1 MSGDAAFLA
10 ASPSRPLLIV
20 FVGAA
25 ALIAALCLSPM
36 LLLLASFGGLV
47 PLDLGI
53 LLIAVPTA
61 GIGIV
66 CIVALWS
73 VSGDLLLPRPVLVI
87 DGTGIFDRRVA
98 DAPIPWSEVA
108 AATSLLGGH
117 GGVVLE
123 LRSPLP
129 TRLSPFR
136 AGTFL
141 FERPEPGVAHI
152 PVRAMTV
159 PAVTLVRTMLAQAE
173 RHGAVVGEMPAHPR
187 MPRRKL
193 F

>member
-1 MSGDAAFLA
+1 MSGDGASLT
-10 ASPSRPLLIV
+10 ASPSRP
-20 FVGAA
+20 
-25 ALIAALCLSPM
+25 ALILPVIVAAPISLLCLAPI
-36 LLLLASFGGLV
+36 LLLLASFVGLV
-47 PLDLGI
+47 PLHFGI
-53 LLIAVPTA
+53 LLIAVPGA
-61 GIGIV
+61 GIGIICTV
-66 CIVALWS
+66 FIWS
-73 VSGDLLLPRPVLVI
+73 VWSDLLLPRPVLVI

-98 DAPIPWSEVA
+98 DAPIRWSEVT
-108 AATSLLGGH
+108 AATSLLPGR

-129 TRLSPFR
+129 TQLSPLR

-152 PVRAMTV
+152 PVQAMTV
-159 PAVTLVRTMLAQAE
+159 PAATLVRAMLGHAE
-173 RHGAVVGEMPAHPR
+173 RHGAAVGEVATHPR

>member
-1 MSGDAAFLA
+1 MNGEA
-10 ASPSRPLLIV
+10 ASLVADPSRPLLV
-20 FVGAA
+20 FLAVAS
-25 ALIAALCLSPM
+25 ALMALFCLLPI

-47 PLDLGI
+47 PLDFNI

-66 CIVALWS
+66 CIVVLRS

-87 DGTGIFDRRVA
+87 DGTGIFDRRVT
-98 DAPIPWSEVA
+98 DAPIRWSEVA

-129 TRLSPFR
+129 TRLNPFR

-141 FERPEPGVAHI
+141 FERPEPGVVHI
-152 PVRAMTV
+152 PVLAMTV
-159 PAVTLVRTMLAQAE
+159 PAVTLVRTMLDHAG
-173 RHGAVVGEMPAHPR
+173 RHGARVGEMPSHPR
-187 MPRRKL
+187 MQRRSL

>member
-1 MSGDAAFLA
+1 MSGEGAALA
-10 ASPSRPLLIV
+10 ASPSRP
-20 FVGAA
+20 
-25 ALIAALCLSPM
+25 ALILLVVVSALLALLCLAPM

-47 PLDLGI
+47 PLDFGI

-61 GIGIV
+61 GIGII
-66 CIVALWS
+66 CIVFLWS
-73 VSGDLLLPRPVLVI
+73 AWSDLLLPRPVLVI
-87 DGTGIFDRRVA
+87 DAASILDRRIA
-98 DAPIPWSEVA
+98 DALIPWSEVT

-129 TRLSPFR
+129 TRLNPFR
-136 AGTFL
+136 AGTFN
-141 FERPEPGVAHI
+141 FERPEPGVVHI

-159 PAVTLVRTMLAQAE
+159 PAVTLVRSILDHAG
-173 RHGAVVGEMPAHPR
+173 RHGAVLGEASSHPR
-187 MPRRKL
+187 MQRRKL

>member
-1 MSGDAAFLA
+1 MSSEGGALA
-10 ASPSRPLLIV
+10 ANPSRPALILLV
-20 FVGAA
+20 VASALA
-25 ALIAALCLSPM
+25 ALLCFAPM

-47 PLDLGI
+47 PQDFGI
-53 LLIAVPTA
+53 LLIAVPSA
-61 GIGIV
+61 GIGII
-66 CIVALWS
+66 CIVFLWS
-73 VSGDLLLPRPVLVI
+73 AWSDLLLPRPVLAV
-87 DGTGIFDRRVA
+87 DGTGIIDRRVA
-98 DAPIPWSEVA
+98 DAVIPWREVT
-108 AATSLLGGH
+108 AATSLLAGH

-129 TRLSPFR
+129 TRLNPFR

-159 PAVTLVRTMLAQAE
+159 PAVTLVRAILDHAG
-173 RHGAVVGEMPAHPR
+173 RHGADLGEGAIHPR